1 MLVPELDVLD
11 PLTATAPELCLTGF
25 ISRSSWELVEVLE
38 LETGEFAEHPSVRNL
53 SIGAGL
59 KEPLLDDRLA
69 RPESTNTLSTSFPFT
84 ELVLLGS
91 T

>member
-38 LETGEFAEHPSVRNL
+38 LETGEFA
-53 SIGAGL
+53 
-59 KEPLLDDRLA
+59 LLDDRLA